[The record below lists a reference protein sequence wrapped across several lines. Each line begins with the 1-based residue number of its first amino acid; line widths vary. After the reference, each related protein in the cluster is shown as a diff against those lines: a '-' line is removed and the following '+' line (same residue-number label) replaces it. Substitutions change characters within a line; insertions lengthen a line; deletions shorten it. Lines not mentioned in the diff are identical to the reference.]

1 MAAHSPDIIILD
13 EIPFNVDEKGLL
25 EILKVK
31 PGSRHAA
38 KLVGIFDEALTAA
51 RPKAAFAVAPV
62 DDKSDDTVHIAG
74 VRFKSRILA
83 VNLKD
88 ANMAYPFIA
97 TCGQELEKWSSHM
110 SGTLHSFWADT
121 IKLLAL
127 GCAMGHLEAYLK
139 ERLGGAVLS
148 SMNPGSLEDWPLAEQ
163 KPLFGIIGGAAEK
176 IGVSLTEHM
185 VLLPLKSVSGIHFVS
200 EEGFT
205 NCRLC
210 PRQHCDLRR
219 EAYEPALYTVRY
231 GCG

>member
-1 MAAHSPDIIILD
+1 MTSNPPDLVILD
-13 EIPFNVDEKGLL
+13 EIPFTVDEKGLL
-25 EILKVK
+25 EILKIK

-38 KLVGIFDEALTAA
+38 ELADIFNEARTAA

-62 DDKSDDTVHIAG
+62 DDKAADSIRIAG
-74 VRFKSRILA
+74 VGFTSRVLA

-88 ANMAYPFIA
+88 VNVAYPFIA

-176 IGVSLTEHM
+176 IGVSLTGHM
-185 VLLPLKSVSGIHFVS
+185 VLFPLKSVSGIHFIS

-210 PRQHCDLRR
+210 PRQHCNARR
-219 EAYEPALYTVRY
+219 SPYEPALYTVRY
-231 GCG
+231 GCD

>member
-1 MAAHSPDIIILD
+1 MTSNPPDLVIHD
-13 EIPFNVDEKGLL
+13 EIPFTVDEKGFFELL
-25 EILKVK
+25 KIR

-38 KLVGIFDEALTAA
+38 ELADIFNEARTAA

-62 DDKSDDTVHIAG
+62 DDKSDDTVSIAG

-88 ANMAYPFIA
+88 ANVAYPFIA

-139 ERLGGAVLS
+139 ERLGSAALS
-148 SMNPGSLEDWPLAEQ
+148 TMNPGSLEDWPLTEQ
-163 KPLFGIIGGAAEK
+163 KPLFGIIGGGAEK
-176 IGVSLTEHM
+176 IGVSLTERM
-185 VLLPLKSVSGIHFVS
+185 VLLPLKSVSGIHFIS

-219 EAYEPALYTVRY
+219 KAYEPALYTVRY